1 MDRNAFLAFALSF
14 LVLSAWMTWEAKNRP
29 EPAPEPAIA
38 ERGAASAPV
47 QQAEPPALPAGGAPP
62 PPDAPAQGQALVP
75 DGSTTPEAQGEELHF
90 ASPDVRATL
99 SSRGAGITRWELLG
113 YLTPPAEGR
122 QPVALI
128 DTTAGDAPALA
139 TPFPELGLGDL
150 STAVFEVTERG
161 PRSFSFQLARGGL
174 IVRKRIELE
183 EEGYRGRLRIEV
195 ENGTRAALEPSFSV
209 ALTERVR
216 DGSDFRDLAL
226 IALAD
231 GSVERTPVASFAT
244 PGLVSSLFGGGAE
257 RERAFPAAVEW
268 IGGDSNYFLAAM
280 MPDVSREARGLWVAL
295 DPGHVALA
303 SLARP
308 ASLPPGT
315 TLTREVQLYLGPKE
329 PDRLEAIGAQ
339 LERSIQLGWSWMA
352 PVTRAF
358 SKLLTAS
365 YQIVPNY
372 GVAIIL
378 LTVLVRL
385 VTAPLTH
392 KQMESMKRLGTM
404 QPRMKEIQEKYK
416 NDRDR
421 QSQEMAKLM
430 RETGWNPLG
439 GCLPML
445 LQFPVMIGLYYA
457 LQSSIALRQAP
468 FMLWIDDLS
477 RPETLFTVPGFELP
491 VRLLPILMAASM
503 VIQQKLTPST
513 SMDPTQQRMMM
524 VMMPLM
530 FGFLFYTFPSGLV
543 LYWLVSNLLAIA
555 QQLWMNRRSKLQTE
569 AAKS

>member
-14 LVLSAWMTWEAKNRP
+14 LVLSLWMTWEAKNRP
-29 EPAPEPAIA
+29 KPPPEPAAVEQPVAPGEA
-38 ERGAASAPV
+38 EPGAVPAPTAQAPAPAAPAPTPPPAPAASP
-47 QQAEPPALPAGGAPP
+47 E
-62 PPDAPAQGQALVP
+62 APA
-75 DGSTTPEAQGEELHF
+75 EELRF
-90 ASPDVRATL
+90 ENPQVRTVL
-99 SSRGAGITRWELLG
+99 SSRGAGIASWELLE
-113 YLTPPAEGR
+113 YLTPPNEGR
-122 QPVALI
+122 QPVRLI
-128 DTTAGDAPALA
+128 ETSPGEAPALA

-150 STAVFEVTERG
+150 SAAVFEVVERG
-161 PRSFSFQLARGGL
+161 PRHVAFQLARGDL
-174 IVRKRIELE
+174 LVRKRIELE
-183 EEGYRGRLRIEV
+183 DEGYRGRLRIEV
-195 ENGTRAALEPSFSV
+195 ENRTAQPLDPSFSV
-209 ALTERVR
+209 LLTERVR

-226 IALAD
+226 IALVEGA
-231 GSVERTPVASFAT
+231 VERTPLASFGT
-244 PGLVSSLFGGGAE
+244 PGFFSSMFGGGVE
-257 RERAFPAAVEW
+257 RERVFPAAVEW
-268 IGGDSNYFLAAM
+268 VGGDSNYFLTALT
-280 MPDVSREARGLWVAL
+280 PDVARDAQSRWVAVE
-295 DPGHVALA
+295 PGHLALA

-308 ASLPPGT
+308 ASLLPGT
-315 TLTREVQLYLGPKE
+315 TLSREVQLYFGPKE
-329 PDRLEAIGAQ
+329 PDRLEAVGAQ
-339 LERSIQLGWSWMA
+339 LERSIQLGWSWIA

-358 SKLLTAS
+358 NKLLAAS

-392 KQMESMKRLGTM
+392 KQMESMKRLGAM

-416 NDRDR
+416 ADRER

-457 LQSSIALRQAP
+457 LQSSISLRQAP

-477 RPETLFTVPGFELP
+477 RPETLFTIPGLELP
-491 VRLLPILMAASM
+491 VRLLPLLMALSM
-503 VIQQKLTPST
+503 VVQQKLTPST
-513 SMDPTQQRMMM
+513 SMDPAQQRMMM

-543 LYWLVSNLLAIA
+543 LYWFVSNLLAIA
-555 QQLWMNRRSKLQTE
+555 QQLWMNRRSQLQTQP
-569 AAKS
+569 AKA

>member
-29 EPAPEPAIA
+29 KPSLEPAVA
-38 ERGAASAPV
+38 ERGAPGAAD
-47 QQAEPPALPAGGAPP
+47 QQAEGVASPAEAVPAAPGATPPTSKPPSALTPAV
-62 PPDAPAQGQALVP
+62 QA
-75 DGSTTPEAQGEELHF
+75 EELHF
-90 ASPDVRATL
+90 ENRDVRATI
-99 SSRGAGITRWELLG
+99 SSRGAGIVRWELLG
-113 YLTPPAEGR
+113 YLTPAAEGR
-122 QPVALI
+122 QPVPLI
-128 DTTAGDAPALA
+128 DATPDDAPALA

-161 PRSFSFQLARGGL
+161 PRSFAFQLVRGGL

-183 EEGYRGRLRIEV
+183 DEGYRGRLHIEV
-195 ENGTRAALEPSFSV
+195 ENRTQEALEPSFSV
-209 ALTERVR
+209 VLTERVR
-216 DGSDFRDLAL
+216 EGSDFRDLAL

-231 GSVERTPVASFAT
+231 GSVERTPVVSFGT
-244 PGLVSSLFGGGAE
+244 PGLVSSLVSGGAE

-268 IGGDSNYFLAAM
+268 VGGDSNYFLAAM
-280 MPDVSREARGLWVAL
+280 MPDVSRDARGLWVAL
-295 DPGHVALA
+295 DPGHIALA

-315 TLTREVQLYLGPKE
+315 ALTREVQLYLGPKE

-358 SKLLTAS
+358 SKLLSAS
-365 YQIVPNY
+365 YQVVPNY

-416 NDRDR
+416 NDRER

-439 GCLPML
+439 GCLPMV

-457 LQSSIALRQAP
+457 LQSSISLRQAP

-477 RPETLFTVPGFELP
+477 RPETLFTIPGFELP
-491 VRLLPILMAASM
+491 VRLLPILMSASM

-555 QQLWMNRRSKLQTE
+555 QQLWMNRRTQ